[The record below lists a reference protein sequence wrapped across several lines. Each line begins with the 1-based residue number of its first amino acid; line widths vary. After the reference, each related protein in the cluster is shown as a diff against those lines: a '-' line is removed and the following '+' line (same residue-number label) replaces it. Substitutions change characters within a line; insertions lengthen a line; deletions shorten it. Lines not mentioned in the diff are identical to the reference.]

1 MDKLYEKVT
10 EFYQTNPELSLEKYY
25 DDNLKDPLFQKMTTS
40 LELPKKE
47 LMKYTTNLE
56 KSVCELKNCQK
67 CHNLLECQNEIQG
80 YIYTPMN
87 YNGQVSFS
95 YEACDYQKEKEQN
108 TEYQKRISLFDV
120 PKEILNA
127 SMKNIYTNDKE
138 RIPVVKWI
146 ANFLDNYEKNKK
158 CKGLYLTG
166 SFGCGKT
173 YLVSAMLNE
182 LAKKGASVVIIYFP
196 EFLRS
201 LKSSFKEEEE
211 YRKKFDLIKKS
222 ELLLIDDI
230 GAESLSAWGRDEV
243 LGTIL
248 QYRMQE
254 ELPTFFTSNLNL
266 EELEEHLSLSTSGVD
281 KVKSRRIMERIKQ
294 LTDVITLISDN
305 KRK

>member
-1 MDKLYEKVT
+1 MEKLYEKVT
-10 EFYQTNPELSLEKYY
+10 EYYNKDSTLSLEKYY
-25 DDNLKDPLFQKMTTS
+25 ESNLKDPTFQKISSS
-40 LELPKKE
+40 LKLPKKE
-47 LMKYTTNLE
+47 LMKYTTKLE
-56 KSVCELKNCQK
+56 KSVGEFKNCQN
-67 CHNLLECQNEIQG
+67 CHHLQECQNEVKGHIF
-80 YIYTPMN
+80 TPLN
-87 YNGQVSFS
+87 YNGQVTF
-95 YEACDYQKEKEQN
+95 YYDACAYQKSQEKT
-108 TEYQKRISLFDV
+108 TEYQKHISLFDV

-127 SMKNIYTNDKE
+127 SMKNIYTDDKE
-138 RIPVVKWI
+138 RIPVIKWMM
-146 ANFLDNYEKNKK
+146 NFLDNYGKNKK

-182 LAKKGASVVIIYFP
+182 LAKKGSSVVIIYFP

-222 ELLLIDDI
+222 DLLLIDDI

-266 EELEEHLSLSTSGVD
+266 EELEEHLSLSTNGVD

-294 LTDVITLISDN
+294 LTDAITLISDN